1 MKFKFYI
8 HHTWDNNFKQLAL
21 NPGMFLVHNKISH
34 NIRLMVL
41 SVSFLIWDLGL
52 TIKWEK

>member
-8 HHTWDNNFKQLAL
+8 HHTWDNNFKQIAL